1 MPSSLEI
8 AESLDIQAIVLMI
21 HGNTGTGCADVI
33 TVGPAVSITPQLAR
47 EVIPAVKVALSP
59 PAPVSR
65 NLQRPP
71 LGS

>member
-33 TVGPAVSITPQLAR
+33 TVGPAVSITP
-47 EVIPAVKVALSP
+47 
-59 PAPVSR
+59 
-65 NLQRPP
+65 
-71 LGS
+71 